1 MRDRDTGTGAGAV
14 TGYLSPPVADL
25 PGMSRANRERIYEA
39 QRAGLRGR
47 IVRAW
52 RQSEHR
58 ADELLREW
66 ESEAATRGLDRS
78 YPQWWDEAPVWIE
91 GRIVNR

>member
-1 MRDRDTGTGAGAV
+1 VGTPTTTADTLGDAPYLRLNPV
-14 TGYLSPPVADL
+14 T
-25 PGMSRANRERIYEA
+25 RANRERIYEA

-78 YPQWWDEAPVWIE
+78 YPQVV
-91 GRIVNR
+91 G